1 MSLPYALMPVCRQQ
15 YRHPITDDPLAG
27 GTLEFYVAGS
37 DTPASVYTTAAGT
50 VALGTTVTLDMCG
63 FAAAVYLAPGG
74 YKVVV
79 KDADGAVVYTQ
90 DGVEDVGL
98 TFLDSIG
105 EQWLEGSSAVT
116 SGYQVLT
123 TDRFVTVMSTGGA
136 NPCEITLCAADE
148 HPSPLCI
155 KNLGT
160 IPITLI
166 RGNSGDNIESLAQA
180 YTIPA
185 ASSPV
190 FPSIWLM
197 ADGLADWWIIAS
209 HGVV

>member
-15 YRHPITDDPLAG
+15 YRDPATDLPLNGGSVEFYITGTDTPLA
-27 GTLEFYVAGS
+27 
-37 DTPASVYTTAAGT
+37 VYTTSAGT
-50 VALGTTVTLDMCG
+50 VELGTSVTLDSCG
-63 FAAAVYLAPGG
+63 YAVGVYLAPGA
-74 YKVVV
+74 YKVIV
-79 KDADGAVVYTQ
+79 KDSDGAVIYTQ
-90 DGVEDVGL
+90 DGVQDVGL

-105 EQWLEGSSAVT
+105 EQWLEGGDAVT
-116 SGYQVLT
+116 SGYTVLT

-155 KNLGT
+155 KNIGT

-166 RGNSGDNIESLAQA
+166 RGNQGDNIDSLAQS

-190 FPSIWLM
+190 FPSVWLM
-197 ADGLADWWIIAS
+197 ADGTSNWWIIAS